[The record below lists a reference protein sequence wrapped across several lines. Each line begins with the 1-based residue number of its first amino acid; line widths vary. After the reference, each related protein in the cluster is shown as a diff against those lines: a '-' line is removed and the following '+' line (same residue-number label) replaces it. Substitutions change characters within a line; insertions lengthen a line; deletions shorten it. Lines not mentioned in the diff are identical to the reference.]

1 MDRHLKKVAASSL
14 ALALGCSVF
23 SATSA
28 YAVVAKPE
36 YVVEVDQDIT
46 LSQLLLSG
54 DKVGTKTWQG
64 IPEGRG
70 LQLC

>member
-28 YAVVAKPE
+28 FAVVAKPE
-36 YVVEVDQDIT
+36 YIVKVDQDIT
-46 LSQLLLSG
+46 LSQL
-54 DKVGTKTWQG
+54 
-64 IPEGRG
+64 
-70 LQLC
+70 